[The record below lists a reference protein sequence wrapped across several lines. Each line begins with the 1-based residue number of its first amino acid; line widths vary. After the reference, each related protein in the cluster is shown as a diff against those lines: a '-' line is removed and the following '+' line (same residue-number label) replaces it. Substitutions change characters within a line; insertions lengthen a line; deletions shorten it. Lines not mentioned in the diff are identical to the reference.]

1 MTALANSEAAAGH
14 PDVRVCYEDV
24 RAFYDAYYEA
34 LDDDRIEEWPNFFVD
49 DCLYRIIPREN
60 YEAGQKTCLMQGDSK
75 GMLTDRV
82 RAIRSTQVYAPRYCR
97 RFYSSLRLVGRT
109 GGELQIR
116 QNLLVVHTLISQPS
130 KILGCGG
137 AHDRLTLGDNGILKL
152 IERTIV
158 LDTEMIDNT
167 IIFPF

>member
-1 MTALANSEAAAGH
+1 MTAFE
-14 PDVRVCYEDV
+14 EV

-34 LDDDRIEEWPNFFVD
+34 LDEDRIEAWPDFFVD

-75 GMLTDRV
+75 GMLSDRV

-97 RFYSSLRLVGRT
+97 RFYSGLRLVSDTGR
-109 GGELQIR
+109 ELQVR
-116 QNLLVVHTLISQPS
+116 QNLLVIHTLISQPS
-130 KILGCGG
+130 RILGCGS
-137 AHDRLTLGDNGILKL
+137 ANDRLVVGADGHMKL
-152 IERTIV
+152 TERTIV

-167 IIFPF
+167 IIYPF

>member
-1 MTALANSEAAAGH
+1 MTARANPEAAASRQ
-14 PDVRVCYEDV
+14 DVAACYDDV
-24 RAFYDAYYEA
+24 RAFYDTYYEA
-34 LDDDRIEEWPNFFVD
+34 LDDDRIEEWPDFFVE

-97 RFYSSLRLVGRT
+97 RFYSGLKLVNKSGR
-109 GGELQIR
+109 ELQAR
-116 QNLLVVHTLISQPS
+116 HNLLVVHTLVSQPS
-130 KILGCGG
+130 KILGCGA
-137 AHDRLTLGDNGILKL
+137 AHDRLIVGDGGHLKL
-152 IERTIV
+152 AERTIV

-167 IIFPF
+167 IIYPF

>member
-1 MTALANSEAAAGH
+1 MTVLANAEAAADAQ
-14 PDVRVCYEDV
+14 DVRECYDEV
-24 RAFYDAYYEA
+24 RAFYDAYYET

-60 YEAGQKTCLMQGDSK
+60 YEAGQKTCLMHGDSK

-109 GGELQIR
+109 GRELQIR
-116 QNLLVVHTLISQPS
+116 QNLLVIHTLISQPS
-130 KILGCGG
+130 KVLGCAD
-137 AHDRLTLGDNGILKL
+137 AHDRLILTDSGKLKL
-152 IERTIV
+152 IERTVV

>member
-1 MTALANSEAAAGH
+1 MTALANPEAVPSREDLRAFH
-14 PDVRVCYEDV
+14 EDV
-24 RAFYDAYYEA
+24 RAFYDAYFEA
-34 LDDDRIEEWPNFFVD
+34 LDEDRIEEWPDFFVE

-60 YEAGQKTCLMQGDSK
+60 YEAGQRTCIMQGDSK

-97 RFYSSLRLVGRT
+97 RFYSGLRVAGRA
-109 GGELQIR
+109 GRELQVR
-116 QNLLVVHTLISQPS
+116 QNLLVVHTLLSQPS
-130 KILGCGG
+130 KILGCGT
-137 AHDRLTLGDNGILKL
+137 ARDRLILTEGGQMKL
-152 IERTIV
+152 VERTIV

>member
-60 YEAGQKTCLMQGDSK
+60 YEAGQRTCIMQGDSK

-97 RFYSSLRLVGRT
+97 RFYSGLRVAGRA
-109 GGELQIR
+109 GRELQVR
-116 QNLLVVHTLISQPS
+116 QNLLVVHTLLSQPS
-130 KILGCGG
+130 KILGCGT
-137 AHDRLTLGDNGILKL
+137 ARDRLILTEAGQMKL
-152 IERTIV
+152 LERTIV
-158 LDTEMIDNT
+158 LDTE
-167 IIFPF
+167 